1 MGTGGSAMGTDSM
14 GSMGT
19 GGSAMGTDN
28 MGTGH

>member
-1 MGTGGSAMGTDSM
+1 MGTGGSAMGTDM
-14 GSMGT
+14 GAMGT

>member
-1 MGTGGSAMGTDSM
+1 MGTGGSAMGTDM
-14 GSMGT
+14 GTMGT